1 MVKLLISRGIRG
13 YCARIKGM
21 GPVHLAAQKNFCGI
35 LKILL
40 ESGYDADEKDD
51 NGDPPL
57 FLATK
62 YNKFEAVK
70 TLIDHGAAMENFAGI
85 VNQVL

>member
-1 MVKLLISRGIRG
+1 
-13 YCARIKGM
+13 M
-21 GPVHLAAQKNFCGI
+21 GPVHLAAQKNFCEI

-70 TLIDHGAAMENFAGI
+70 TLTEHGATMENFAGI
-85 VNQVL
+85 VNQVLLYYEQKEFTRKNVR